1 MLRELTP
8 LQCLNENPVFW
19 SRSWF
24 ACSWHV
30 TFAHIQSHVIWWPI
44 WQVSPC
50 LLASKVIKGCYSFQI
65 PLQLVHLYNVK
76 WYRCHWDF
84 CRDFCYWEQNFEG
97 LQNCSFEFWFF
108 LEWTVHFRRPCKNG
122 WTDREVLWHEDSGG
136 PKEPYIWWV
145 PGCPMRRGN
154 FRGKDTPG
162 HAQRHPAMNCAKMDE
177 LIEMSFGL
185 WTRMGPRKH
194 VLCGSPD
201 PSMGRGN
208 IEGEGDPL

>member
-1 MLRELTP
+1 MKILCFEAEVNLLVVDMLHLHTFIVMLSDDLYDKYP
-8 LQCLNENPVFW
+8 HV
-19 SRSWF
+19 SWPPK
-24 ACSWHV
+24 S
-30 TFAHIQSHVIWWPI
+30 
-44 WQVSPC
+44 
-50 LLASKVIKGCYSFQI
+50 SKVTTVLKFLCN
-65 PLQLVHLYNVK
+65 LYTPVK

-108 LEWTVHFRRPCKNG
+108 LDWTVHVRRPCKNG

-136 PKEPYIWWV
+136 RKEPYIWWG

-162 HAQRHPAMNCAKMDE
+162 HAQRHSAVSCAKMDE

-185 WTRMGPRKH
+185 WTRVGPRKH
-194 VLCGSPD
+194 LLCGSPD